1 MNAEGERLYCL
12 ATVAGKYSLLYF
24 MKKIL
29 TFVCY
34 FLLTFLY
41 SIGILLLTVILAYKE
56 PNGDFF
62 TAFLILG
69 TGSVLY
75 LIFFFFG
82 ILFGLKKYSV
92 KKSTLIPLLTAEALI
107 GIYAGWTV
115 LSFFLH

>member
-29 TFVCY
+29 SLVCF

-41 SIGILLLTVILAYKE
+41 SFDVFLLAVILACRN
-56 PNGDFF
+56 PMGNFF
-62 TAFLILG
+62 ALFVLFGI
-69 TGSVLY
+69 GSVLY

-115 LSFFLH
+115 LSLFLH

>member
-12 ATVAGKYSLLYF
+12 ATVAGKYSLLFF

-75 LIFFFFG
+75 LLFFFFC
-82 ILFGLKKYSV
+82 ILLGKK
-92 KKSTLIPLLTAEALI
+92 KHFAKTSTLIPILASEALI